1 MLLISEIKG
10 KIELTTKKWTWKSG
24 RYTLVSR
31 RSTRHQILLV
41 QTPTNVLHLYLN
53 DHGTS

>member
-1 MLLISEIKG
+1 MLLIGEIKG
-10 KIELTTKKWTWKSG
+10 KTELTTKKWTWKLG

-41 QTPTNVLHLYLN
+41 QTHA
-53 DHGTS
+53 